1 MLASKAGGTRVEVCI
16 IDRQPHRQPFVID
29 KIEGMVEGLSRLIH
43 RLLQNFTSKDK
54 ETSMIGRVSDI
65 DLRLLRIFATVV
77 EAGGFA
83 VATAKLNI
91 AESTIS
97 QHMSDLEKRLGL
109 RLCER
114 GRSGFKLTK
123 SGDEVYHAT
132 VELMQ
137 NLDGFRDRLSSLSLQ
152 VTGRFAVGL
161 PDAIVTLERRFIV
174 DGLRRLRQS
183 APDIHLQIHVLSP
196 RELERQVIDGKI
208 AAAIAPDHRRVAGL
222 DYQPLFCEVNKL
234 YCGRAHSLFVRNDAE
249 ISVFELETAG
259 RISRGY
265 LERFD
270 AAFFETEDY
279 AATVTETEAAALLI
293 NTGLYIGFL
302 PEHYADEWVKSG
314 EMRAIMPERF
324 QFTSAFHLITT
335 REAAADRRVVLL
347 AECLGLRPSR
357 PTV

>member
-1 MLASKAGGTRVEVCI
+1 
-16 IDRQPHRQPFVID
+16 
-29 KIEGMVEGLSRLIH
+29 
-43 RLLQNFTSKDK
+43 
-54 ETSMIGRVSDI
+54 MIGRVSDI

-123 SGDEVYHAT
+123 SGEEVYQAT
-132 VELMQ
+132 VQLMQ
-137 NLDGFRDRLSSLSLQ
+137 NLDSFRGRLSGLSSL
-152 VTGRFAVGL
+152 VTGRFAIGL
-161 PDAIVTLERRFIV
+161 PDAIVTLDRHLIV
-174 DGLRRLRQS
+174 DGLRRLRQR
-183 APDIHLQIHVLSP
+183 APDIHLQILVLSP

-208 AAAIAPDHRRVAGL
+208 AAAIAPDHRRIAGL
-222 DYQPLFCEVNKL
+222 DYQPLFHEVNKL
-234 YCGRAHSLFVRNDAE
+234 YCGRLHPLFERTDTD
-249 ISVFELETAG
+249 ISMVELEGAG

-270 AAFFETEDY
+270 AAFFESEDY

-302 PEHYADEWVKSG
+302 PEHYAQEWVNSG

-335 REAAADRRVVLL
+335 RDAKADRRVALL
-347 AECLGLRPSR
+347 AECLGPRPFLQ
-357 PTV
+357 VI